1 MEGKQLV
8 LSTITIN
15 SIIGFS
21 NRILQI
27 IYYIKTRKKFINSS
41 IKNTSLVFCLFP
53 TIINT
58 FMILI
63 YILFHNEE
71 NLTKKKKIKS
81 FFLYLL

>member
-41 IKNTSLVFCLFP
+41 IKNT
-53 TIINT
+53 
-58 FMILI
+58 
-63 YILFHNEE
+63 
-71 NLTKKKKIKS
+71 
-81 FFLYLL
+81 